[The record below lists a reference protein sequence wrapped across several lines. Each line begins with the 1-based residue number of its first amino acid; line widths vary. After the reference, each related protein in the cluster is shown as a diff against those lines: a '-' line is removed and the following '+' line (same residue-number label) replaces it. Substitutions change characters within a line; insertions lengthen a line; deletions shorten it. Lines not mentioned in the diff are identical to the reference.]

1 MACVTGC
8 RDQPLR
14 SGNMEGVRFD
24 LEIVGNAGSG
34 NLNRIEQLVKNAFRP
49 FLTDGNRR
57 YGVLISLDDAKILE
71 LPAEH
76 HLQGSVMQSRQV
88 DSESQGVSRGFRT
101 IDANHD
107 RPLVLRQRGAGQIVR
122 HRVLRR
128 RKRVGDGILH
138 AGFLVV
144 ENANYGN
151 GNLCGFGKRFRKRAE
166 EPACHSAE

>member
-57 YGVLISLDDAKILE
+57 YGVLISLDDAKID
-71 LPAEH
+71 P
-76 HLQGSVMQSRQV
+76 
-88 DSESQGVSRGFRT
+88 
-101 IDANHD
+101 
-107 RPLVLRQRGAGQIVR
+107 
-122 HRVLRR
+122 
-128 RKRVGDGILH
+128 
-138 AGFLVV
+138 
-144 ENANYGN
+144 
-151 GNLCGFGKRFRKRAE
+151 
-166 EPACHSAE
+166 